1 MTPAK
6 IWRTHLSLLMQ
17 LIFLCF
23 VCIENGSAS
32 PSRVRCEKPDMI
44 PNGSYRLRRNNM
56 VMRITCNVG
65 YQLQGYRLISCVRGK
80 WSEEKPVCAKKGCK
94 EVLKAPE
101 NGQIHVENELKAIL
115 YCLDDYNLAGNRYTY
130 CNGTHWDRPIGNCRA
145 PKNVVQH
152 SCDFETDDIC
162 GWVYEPRDGLEW
174 KRVIAANV
182 FTTFRTGPRHDHT
195 TLTANGGHYMLMESL
210 TRQNTP
216 VILTSPI
223 YERALSLK
231 TSCCFQFYYFMYGA
245 GVGSLYVILKPISIS
260 LEDIVNKR
268 KKYKCLMLPLCIFIY
283 SFVYSFI
290 KFQKTG
296 NQNNLWNEA
305 HFSIEELE
313 EDFQIVFAAKGGQ
326 GHLSDIAIDDVH
338 LMTGDNCRALDRK
351 ADPVYSSVEYISTT
365 PYESIY
371 DTQSCVGR
379 CNDINNST
387 DAMYLLN
394 HLMGLCDCNI
404 GCEETCC
411 PDFKIV
417 CLSEIFMESTT
428 MESDDTKAGETIEP
442 ETGFIYKSTARSL
455 ISSTSKTPVNVT
467 STSTTL
473 QTVQPMEFTTP
484 SKSSAV
490 TSTTTTTTTTR
501 STLKTIPTTITVTT
515 STTTPS
521 NTIAFVTT
529 TSKPTTASQKSTTA
543 TTIATT
549 RRSTTS
555 TQKTTITAATSRR
568 STTTTRATTT
578 TSRKPTTI
586 TPRTS
591 TTTRK
596 TLIIK
601 ATTTTPL
608 TLTIPLA
615 TITTTENSTNLV
627 NNTTNKPS
635 TKSKTM
641 VFIVDHDDISN
652 PDVIRRGTD
661 LLYCT
666 LAILLTV
673 ILCVV
678 MYRRCGDR
686 AVHWSMIR
694 FSRNNSGDEETSSI
708 IGTFNQPQSKPLS
721 YRCKKIGKTAKRK
734 FHFTSSSSNSHT
746 NDIRTPLWEDDEDD
760 DEGGD
765 VPNTNGNLSMKNKL
779 FTEL

>member
-1 MTPAK
+1 MTRAK
-6 IWRTHLSLLMQ
+6 IWGTHLRLLMQ

-23 VCIENGSAS
+23 VCIENGNAS
-32 PSRVRCEKPDMI
+32 PPRVRCEKPDMI

-94 EVLKAPE
+94 EVLKPPE

-210 TRQNTP
+210 TRQSNP

-223 YERALSLK
+223 YQRSLSLK

-245 GVGSLYVILKPISIS
+245 GVGSLYVILKPISVGLDEIM
-260 LEDIVNKR
+260 NKR
-268 KKYKCLMLPLCIFIY
+268 KN
-283 SFVYSFI
+283 FI

-313 EDFQIVFAAKGGQ
+313 EDFQIVFAARGGQ

-338 LMTGDNCRALDRK
+338 LMTGDNCRALDRR
-351 ADPVYSSVEYISTT
+351 ADPLYSSEEYISTT

-379 CNDINNST
+379 CNDFNNST
-387 DAMYLLN
+387 DANYLLN
-394 HLMGLCDCNI
+394 HLMGACDCNI

-411 PDFKIV
+411 PDFKNV
-417 CLSEIFMESTT
+417 CLNEIFMESTT
-428 MESDDTKAGETIEP
+428 MESDDTKPGETIEP
-442 ETGFIYKSTARSL
+442 ETSFIYKSTARSL
-455 ISSTSKTPVNVT
+455 ISSTFKTPINVTSSTFKAPVNVT

-473 QTVQPMEFTTP
+473 QTVQPIEFTTSSKP
-484 SKSSAV
+484 S
-490 TSTTTTTTTTR
+490 TTMSTTTTTTTAR
-501 STLKTIPTTITVTT
+501 STLKSIPTTSTVTT

-521 NTIAFVTT
+521 TTTTITTT
-529 TSKPTTASQKSTTA
+529 TSKTTTATRKPTTTT

-555 TQKTTITAATSRR
+555 TQKTTATAATSRR

-591 TTTRK
+591 TTTRR

-601 ATTTTPL
+601 ATTTTTTPL
-608 TLTIPLA
+608 IPTIPLA
-615 TITTTENSTNLV
+615 TITTTANSTNLV
-627 NNTTNKPS
+627 NNTTKKPS

-641 VFIVDHDDISN
+641 VFIVDRDDISN

-666 LAILLTV
+666 LAIVLIV
-673 ILCVV
+673 ILCIV

-686 AVHWSMIR
+686 AVHSMSMIR

-708 IGTFNQPQSKPLS
+708 IGSFNQPQSKPLS

-734 FHFTSSSSNSHT
+734 FHFTSSSSNSHR

-760 DEGGD
+760 DDDGD
-765 VPNTNGNLSMKNKL
+765 VTNANGSLSMKNKL

>member
-6 IWRTHLSLLMQ
+6 IWRTHLTLLMQ
-17 LIFLCF
+17 IFFSFLS
-23 VCIENGSAS
+23 IENGNAS
-32 PSRVRCEKPDMI
+32 PPRVRCEKPDMI

-94 EVLKAPE
+94 EVLKPPE
-101 NGQIHVENELKAIL
+101 NGQIHVENDLKAIL

-223 YERALSLK
+223 YEQSLSLK

-245 GVGSLYVILKPISIS
+245 GVGSLFVILKPTSIS
-260 LEDIVNKR
+260 LDEIINKR
-268 KKYKCLMLPLCIFIY
+268 KN
-283 SFVYSFI
+283 FI

-305 HFSIEELE
+305 HFSIEELT
-313 EDFQIVFAAKGGQ
+313 EDFQIVFVAKGGQ

-351 ADPVYSSVEYISTT
+351 ADTVYSSEEYTSTT

-387 DAMYLLN
+387 DPSMYLLN

-404 GCEETCC
+404 GCDETCC

-417 CLSEIFMESTT
+417 CLNEIFMESTT
-428 MESDDTKAGETIEP
+428 MESDETKLAETIEP
-442 ETGFIYKSTARSL
+442 ETSVFWKSTPRPV
-455 ISSTSKTPVNVT
+455 ISSTIKGPVNPKN
-467 STSTTL
+467 TSTTP
-473 QTVQPMEFTTP
+473 QTEQSMDFTTP
-484 SKSSAV
+484 SKPINMI
-490 TSTTTTTTTTR
+490 STTITTTATTTPR
-501 STLKTIPTTITVTT
+501 STLKTTPTITTVTT
-515 STTTPS
+515 SVRTPSTTTV
-521 NTIAFVTT
+521 VT
-529 TSKPTTASQKSTTA
+529 TTASQSTTA
-543 TTIATT
+543 KRKLTTFSTTRTSTIFTPKTSTTIATT
-549 RRSTTS
+549 R
-555 TQKTTITAATSRR
+555 
-568 STTTTRATTT
+568 STTTTQKTTT
-578 TSRKPTTI
+578 TSRKPTAT

-591 TTTRK
+591 TITRK
-596 TLIIK
+596 T
-601 ATTTTPL
+601 TTVRTT
-608 TLTIPLA
+608 TIPLIPTSSPA
-615 TITTTENSTNLV
+615 TMKTTANLTNLI
-627 NNTTNKPS
+627 NNTTEKPS
-635 TKSKTM
+635 IKSKTM
-641 VFIVDHDDISN
+641 IFIVDHDDLSN

-666 LAILLTV
+666 LAIVLIV
-673 ILCVV
+673 ILCII
-678 MYRRCGDR
+678 MYRRCSDR
-686 AVHWSMIR
+686 AVAWSMIR

-708 IGTFNQPQSKPLS
+708 IGSFNQPHSES
-721 YRCKKIGKTAKRK
+721 ISRRCRKIGKTAKRK
-734 FHFTSSSSNSHT
+734 FHFTTSRLNSHK
-746 NDIRTPLWEDDEDD
+746 NDKALGVLYIGMTFVSQRSLSCMMVVTAPQLV
-760 DEGGD
+760 GSK
-765 VPNTNGNLSMKNKL
+765 VPD
-779 FTEL
+779 